1 MNRNKE
7 IRSAGLKV
15 THARKSILKVLET
28 SKESHL
34 SADMINKILTKKN
47 DDVGIAT
54 IYRVL
59 NQFVDAGICIKHHFD
74 SDQAVFELNP
84 IEHHDHMVC
93 IKCNKVFEFF
103 DNTIEQRQRK
113 AAEKSGFVMQD
124 HSLYLYGVCRGMQE
138 RGKCSMQSAV

>member
-15 THARKSILKVLET
+15 THARKSILRILET
-28 SKESHL
+28 SKKSHL
-34 SADMINKILTKKN
+34 SADDIDKLLTKKK
-47 DDVGIAT
+47 DDIGIAT

-74 SDQAVFELNP
+74 SEQAVFELNP

-93 IKCNKVFEFF
+93 IKTGKVMEFEDDVIEKRQEELANKEGYK
-103 DNTIEQRQRK
+103 II
-113 AAEKSGFVMQD
+113 D
-124 HSLYLYGVCRGMQE
+124 HSLILYVE
-138 RGKCSMQSAV
+138 PIE